1 MRAFLA
7 ISVLAAQL
15 WVVPGAAFAQSA
27 PSAPSPS
34 APASRT
40 VVPTPN
46 FWDQGQRFAEPDLS
60 GRARIRFLTSV
71 DFAPFNFLD
80 QRGRLAGFHVDLA
93 RMICEE
99 LDIAARCQIEARP
112 FAELGEA
119 LAAGDGEAVIAGLA
133 LNADNRAR
141 FSFTHHFFRYPARFV
156 ALSGRPLDTE
166 IEAGLSGV
174 PVGVVAG
181 SAHEAMLAAFFPRA
195 KPVALPTR
203 EAALEALRTERVRAV
218 FGDGVGLSF
227 WLSSEAAADCCAFA
241 GGPYLSDH
249 FLGEG
254 LAIAVKP
261 EDEDLRSAFDYAIG
275 RIVANGRMSELLL
288 RYFPVSAF

>member
-1 MRAFLA
+1 MIAL
-7 ISVLAAQL
+7 
-15 WVVPGAAFAQSA
+15 VVPAWGQAGAGAV
-27 PSAPSPS
+27 
-34 APASRT
+34 APAAP

-46 FWDQGQRFAEPDLS
+46 FWDQGQRFAEPNLS
-60 GRARIRFLTSV
+60 ARARIRFLTSV

-93 RMICEE
+93 RTICEE

-112 FAELGEA
+112 FTELGD
-119 LAAGDGEAVIAGLA
+119 LLTAGDGEAVIAGLA
-133 LNADNRAR
+133 INADNRSR
-141 FSFTHHFFRYPARFV
+141 FAFTHPFFRYPARFV
-156 ALSGRPLDTE
+156 TLAGQPMDAELRSGL
-166 IEAGLSGV
+166 AGV
-174 PVGVVAG
+174 RVGVVSG
-181 SAHEAMLAAFFPRA
+181 SAHEAMLRSFFPQA
-195 KPVALPTR
+195 EVVGLPTR
-203 EAALEALRTERVRAV
+203 DEALAALRAERVRAV

-261 EDEDLRSAFDYAIG
+261 EDEDLRAAFDYAIG
-275 RIVANGRMSELLL
+275 RIVASGRMSELLL

>member
-7 ISVLAAQL
+7 ISVLVAQL
-15 WVVPGAAFAQSA
+15 WVVPLAAQPQATPA
-27 PSAPSPS
+27 
-34 APASRT
+34 APASTSPMERA

-46 FWDQGQRFAEPDLS
+46 FWDQGQRFAEPDLA

-99 LDIAARCQIEARP
+99 LDLAARCQIEARP
-112 FAELGEA
+112 FAELGDA

-133 LNADNRAR
+133 LDADNRAR
-141 FSFTHHFFRYPARFV
+141 FAFTHPFFRYPARFV
-156 ALSGRPLDTE
+156 ALNGRPLDSE
-166 IEAGLSGV
+166 LDAGLSGV
-174 PVGVVAG
+174 PIGVVAG
-181 SAHEAMLAAFFPRA
+181 SAHEAMLKAFFPRA
-195 KPVALPTR
+195 TPVALPTR
-203 EAALEALRTERVRAV
+203 EAALEALRAERVRAV

-261 EDEDLRSAFDYAIG
+261 EDEDLRSALDYAVG

>member
-1 MRAFLA
+1 M
-7 ISVLAAQL
+7 
-15 WVVPGAAFAQSA
+15 
-27 PSAPSPS
+27 
-34 APASRT
+34 
-40 VVPTPN
+40 PTPN
-46 FWDQGQRFAEPDLS
+46 FWDQGQRFAEPNLS
-60 GRARIRFLTSV
+60 ARARIRFLTSV

-93 RMICEE
+93 RTICEE

-112 FAELGEA
+112 FTELGD
-119 LAAGDGEAVIAGLA
+119 LLTAGDGEAVIAGLA
-133 LNADNRAR
+133 INADNRSR
-141 FSFTHHFFRYPARFV
+141 FAFTHPFFRYPARFV
-156 ALSGRPLDTE
+156 TLAGQPMDAELRSGL
-166 IEAGLSGV
+166 AGV
-174 PVGVVAG
+174 RVGVVSG
-181 SAHEAMLAAFFPRA
+181 SAHEAMLRSFFPQA
-195 KPVALPTR
+195 EVVGLPTR
-203 EAALEALRTERVRAV
+203 DEALAALRAERVRAV

-261 EDEDLRSAFDYAIG
+261 EDEDLRAAFDYAIG
-275 RIVANGRMSELLL
+275 RIVASGRMSELLL

>member
-1 MRAFLA
+1 MLLL
-7 ISVLAAQL
+7 S
-15 WVVPGAAFAQSA
+15 VVPNAGHAQ
-27 PSAPSPS
+27 
-34 APASRT
+34 APAPAAAPA
-40 VVPTPN
+40 VPTPN
-46 FWDQGQRFAEPDLS
+46 FWDQGQRFTQPDLA

-93 RMICEE
+93 RTICEE
-99 LDIAARCQIEARP
+99 LDVAARCQIEARP
-112 FAELGEA
+112 FAELGAA
-119 LAAGDGEAVIAGLA
+119 LAAGDAEAVIAGLSI
-133 LNADNRAR
+133 NADNRSR
-141 FSFTHHFFRYPARFV
+141 FAFTHPFFRYPGRFV
-156 ALSGRPLDTE
+156 TLAAQPMDSELQTGL
-166 IEAGLSGV
+166 AGIKV
-174 PVGVVAG
+174 AVVSG
-181 SAHEAMLAAFFPRA
+181 SAHEAMLRAFFPRA
-195 KPVALPTR
+195 EAVGLPTR
-203 EAALEALRTERVRAV
+203 EAALDALRAERVRAV

-261 EDEDLRSAFDYAIG
+261 EDEDLRDAFEYAIG
-275 RIVANGRMSELLL
+275 RIVASGRLSELLL